1 MSAAANPKRSR
12 SALLLIGLVWLAF
25 YATFTLAHPALL
37 DDADSVHV
45 EVAREMLLRHD
56 FVTLYANGIRYLEK
70 APLLYWSMA
79 ACMRVA
85 MLFGARSAQ
94 ALATAARVPLS
105 LTMLALALLVES
117 FARRLFDSTKAGLYA
132 ALMLLSSF
140 GLFIFT
146 RITLPDAMVCIFDL
160 LAVYAFWR
168 MFVVTP
174 QQSESQQPAPA
185 SPVVL
190 PQRSEEQPAPAFPVV
205 IPQRSEEQPA
215 SAFPVVIPQRSGGSC
230 ISSRHRSAH
239 AALFGIACALG
250 VLTKGL
256 IGCVFPCLTV
266 AIFCAL
272 TLNPAAIFRALR
284 SKQLLIALLVFLAV
298 AAPWH
303 IAAALANPTQ
313 GHPAAFALVRQT
325 WHGHWIVPL
334 PSDGNVRGW
343 TWFYFMNEHVLR
355 YLGLRVPHDYDTS
368 PLWLFWGLCIVW
380 IMPWSGFAFHAV
392 RSLCV
397 PAWRARR
404 RLSGQDAG
412 VLLLTIAA
420 ALPLLFFA
428 LSTRQ
433 EYYVLPALP
442 AMLVLLAGWLAGDR
456 EGAAST
462 TAARHIRRANL
473 RVTAL
478 WLAIGTLYAVPVA
491 IYLAHATVFAP
502 ADMRH
507 ADLAALL
514 SQNPSDYALSM
525 GHFLDLTGPALRM
538 FHPSL
543 WLSASALFVG
553 PLLSLLLRRSG
564 RAHAATLTLAAGTL
578 VFLLASWLAF
588 AKFAP
593 VLGSAQLAM
602 QVRQTVKPGDL
613 IVIHGEYESASTLGF
628 YLQRPVGYTRSGH
641 TQTAQGP
648 IHILEG
654 RSSNL
659 WYGSFFTDAPQI
671 FDSGAA
677 LSAKWHS
684 PQRVFLWQATT
695 DSDAPQQLPPGL
707 SPVYVVASG
716 GGKEILSNQPAR

>member
-1 MSAAANPKRSR
+1 
-12 SALLLIGLVWLAF
+12 
-25 YATFTLAHPALL
+25 
-37 DDADSVHV
+37 
-45 EVAREMLLRHD
+45 
-56 FVTLYANGIRYLEK
+56 
-70 APLLYWSMA
+70 
-79 ACMRVA
+79 
-85 MLFGARSAQ
+85 
-94 ALATAARVPLS
+94 
-105 LTMLALALLVES
+105 
-117 FARRLFDSTKAGLYA
+117 
-132 ALMLLSSF
+132 
-140 GLFIFT
+140 
-146 RITLPDAMVCIFDL
+146 
-160 LAVYAFWR
+160 
-168 MFVVTP
+168 
-174 QQSESQQPAPA
+174 
-185 SPVVL
+185 
-190 PQRSEEQPAPAFPVV
+190 
-205 IPQRSEEQPA
+205 
-215 SAFPVVIPQRSGGSC
+215 
-230 ISSRHRSAH
+230 
-239 AALFGIACALG
+239 
-250 VLTKGL
+250 
-256 IGCVFPCLTV
+256 
-266 AIFCAL
+266 
-272 TLNPAAIFRALR
+272 
-284 SKQLLIALLVFLAV
+284 
-298 AAPWH
+298 
-303 IAAALANPTQ
+303 
-313 GHPAAFALVRQT
+313 
-325 WHGHWIVPL
+325 
-334 PSDGNVRGW
+334 
-343 TWFYFMNEHVLR
+343 
-355 YLGLRVPHDYDTS
+355 
-368 PLWLFWGLCIVW
+368 VW

-462 TAARHIRRANL
+462 TAARHIRRVNL

-491 IYLAHATVFAP
+491 IYLVHATVFAP
-502 ADMRH
+502 ADAGQ

-671 FDSGAA
+671 FDSGAT

-707 SPVYVVASG
+707 APVYVVASG